1 MTTNTVTVNPTYV
14 GMNRLNTRA
23 PIRRWSVNPT
33 YVGMNPD
40 QLKTTAED
48 KGEPH
53 VCGDEP
59 GTWRET
65 PARAK

>member
-1 MTTNTVTVNPTYV
+1 MTT
-14 GMNRLNTRA
+14 
-23 PIRRWSVNPT
+23 VNPT

-59 GTWRET
+59 GTESCGCT
-65 PARAK
+65 EPK